1 MAGKDYYKMLG
12 VSKSSSA
19 DEIKKAYRKL
29 AMKYHP
35 DRNKGDKN
43 AEAKF
48 KDISEAY
55 AVLSDKEK
63 RKQYDMFG
71 SEGFQNRFSQED
83 IFRDF
88 DFGSIF
94 REFGFDGGDRG
105 RNVFSHI
112 FGGMGQDNFR
122 GGSQHFNSPFGAYER
137 PSRPSKG
144 MDITYELSLTL
155 EEAFENSEKVISYQ
169 TDNNRQENVSVK
181 IPAGISTGK
190 KLRLHGKGNPGLNG
204 GPNGDLYI
212 QIKVLDHP
220 MFKRDADDLIL
231 TMEIQYTEAILGTE
245 IEVPTIDK
253 KRLRLKIPPGTQ
265 DNAKFRLKGYG
276 MPHMKGKGRG
286 DVFVIINILIPK
298 KLNKKQEEL
307 VQKLREAGL

>member
-1 MAGKDYYKMLG
+1 MVIKLLQLIHLVIINCNFKENVAAKDYYKILG

-19 DEIKKAYRKL
+19 DELKKADRKL

-35 DRNKGDKN
+35 DRNKGDKSS
-43 AEAKF
+43 EARF

-88 DFGSIF
+88 VFGSIF
-94 REFGFDGGDRG
+94 REFGFEGEGRG

-122 GGSQHFNSPFGAYER
+122 GGGQYYNSPFGPYER
-137 PSRPSKG
+137 ASRPSKG

-155 EEAFENSEKVISYQ
+155 EEAFQ
-169 TDNNRQENVSVK
+169 TAKRSSLIRQAITNRKTYPLKYPQEYLQ
-181 IPAGISTGK
+181 GK
-190 KLRLHGKGNPGLNG
+190 N
-204 GPNGDLYI
+204 
-212 QIKVLDHP
+212 
-220 MFKRDADDLIL
+220 
-231 TMEIQYTEAILGTE
+231 
-245 IEVPTIDK
+245 
-253 KRLRLKIPPGTQ
+253 
-265 DNAKFRLKGYG
+265 
-276 MPHMKGKGRG
+276 
-286 DVFVIINILIPK
+286 
-298 KLNKKQEEL
+298 
-307 VQKLREAGL
+307 